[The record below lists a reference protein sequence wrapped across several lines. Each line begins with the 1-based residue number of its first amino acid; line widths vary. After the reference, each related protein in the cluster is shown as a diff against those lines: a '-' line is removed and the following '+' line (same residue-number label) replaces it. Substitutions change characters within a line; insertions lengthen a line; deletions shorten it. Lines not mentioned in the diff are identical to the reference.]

1 MTSPKKHLND
11 VKEPIAI
18 AKQLFKGGARC
29 YYGFN
34 SFNEVEDFV
43 SRNKKASLHEVTRCG
58 VRGLQRLFLDID
70 AKYTDFPDI
79 TKEQINSAYNVLLQ
93 SVFEILYFNI
103 VAPTGATS
111 TQTALNDDAFF
122 LDGSRED
129 KFSMHVVY
137 KNIYID
143 GEHYS
148 CICKDIIDNFT
159 RNLEFEQLPVSLVK
173 IIDVGVYGRNHCV
186 RIHTSRK
193 FGTDHRL
200 ILKDDHT
207 AAFNKETLVTYKPHL
222 LNGAQYYKCSDG
234 CTGLEQIKHQSNITD
249 EGLLQIE
256 QVLDGLKEFG
266 ITVAKM
272 DKQYPRLNIDH
283 SLPCYVCG
291 GKHDSENLMC
301 VIGPDV
307 KLICRRQ
314 PVGSKKRFKTIL
326 TRNNPIDVCKPINDF
341 ADVITVADRVPNIIN
356 TVGVNWTDLAIKA
369 VMGAGKTRQ
378 IAEFIATNPNITC
391 VFPTYRRGLA
401 AKLATNISLFLPAG
415 SKPFESYEDISSG
428 DIDITVH
435 RKVTIQYESLHRL
448 VLTNEKID
456 LIVIDE
462 ATSFAQHTLSRLNE
476 DKNGLNQ
483 MMLRNLLEN
492 SVQNVFMDALLDEPT
507 LDAYRQYVKGR
518 RIHVWVVKPKTLWGA
533 NIKIHKDATR
543 WRDNLLEDIRNGKRI
558 YISTTNGESWI
569 KQIRNIILTAKPTIR
584 VLMIYSGL
592 ATNKQVIQ
600 NINEEFIK
608 YDIVIASPCIS
619 SGVSFDVEGHF
630 DKIYTY
636 VDNSGPNAVDVIQS
650 LRRVRNSIAKEVV
663 VCDATYKY
671 WLPTTFEDI
680 KRSEQIKLRF
690 NRNDFIHDGIELV
703 MNGPNYEFANNCS
716 PFLLFRLY
724 CMRIHNLNSMDIFG
738 TLTAHLIENG
748 CTITEE
754 VGKFEAGTASA
765 TYAKTEKKEF
775 KDGKKKEKCKNY
787 EDVAKATVLTADEY
801 DDLCGK
807 LKSGRST
814 YKRINND
821 ANENLSIMRKFLNDG
836 NENAQM
842 RKYNLLKYYGLYN
855 NKDRW
860 KLFNSAENVE
870 KYSNKRVMKFYKEMA
885 YRDLPIEFVEKIDA
899 EGTVNMND
907 DEKQTYRYLAGKHTI
922 INKIREIFKD
932 GFVEYPTIL
941 EYVKSLHKIK
951 IPQFA
956 RFKEPTNKSVI
967 AMVDKLIR
975 PYGLKADSKRVG
987 NGTQRRRV
995 MFIKDISSEL
1005 FEIKVLPYNSNNDVR
1020 NNTLQSGQTDK
1031 PVVIVYSC

>member
-1 MTSPKKHLND
+1 MTKTEYTHKKHLID

-34 SFNEVEDFV
+34 SFDEVDDFV

-58 VRGLQRLFLDID
+58 IRGPQRLFLDVD
-70 AKYTDFPDI
+70 AKYTDFPNI

-103 VAPTGATS
+103 VGAKINT
-111 TQTALNDDAFF
+111 LDDDAFF

-148 CICKDIIDNFT
+148 CICKEIIDNFT
-159 RNLEFEQLPVSLVK
+159 RNLEFEQLPSELVK
-173 IIDVGVYGRNHCV
+173 IIDIGVYGRNHCV

-200 ILKDDHT
+200 ILKDDPT
-207 AAFNKETLVTYKPHL
+207 AAFSKETLVTYKPYL
-222 LNGAQYYKCSDG
+222 LEGAQYYTCPDG
-234 CTGLEQIKHQSNITD
+234 CMGQIKHRSDITD

-256 QVLDGLKEFG
+256 KVLDGLREFG

-301 VIGPDV
+301 VIGNDV

-326 TRNNPIDVCKPINDF
+326 THKNTINSHKPVDEF
-341 ADVITVADRVPNIIN
+341 ADVVTVSDRVPNIIS
-356 TVGVNWTDLAIKA
+356 TVGIKWTDLAIKA

-378 IAEFIATNPNITC
+378 IAEFIANNPNITC
-391 VFPTYRRGLA
+391 VFPTYRKGLA

-415 SKPFESYEDISSG
+415 SKPFESYEDITSG
-428 DIDITVH
+428 DIDVTIHRKITV
-435 RKVTIQYESLHRL
+435 QYESLHRL
-448 VLTNEKID
+448 VLSDKKID

-492 SVQNVFMDALLDEPT
+492 STQNVFMDALLDEPT
-507 LDAYRQYVKGR
+507 LDAYRQYIKSR
-518 RIHVWVVKPKTLWGA
+518 NIHVWVVKPKTLWGA

-543 WRDNLLEDIRNGKRI
+543 WRDNLLEDIRNNKRI

-569 KQIRNIILTAKPTIR
+569 KQIRNLIIGVKQDIR
-584 VLMIYSGL
+584 ILMIYSGL
-592 ATNKQVIQ
+592 ITNKQIIQ
-600 NINEEFIK
+600 NINDEFIK
-608 YDIVIASPCIS
+608 YDVVIASPCIS

-636 VDNSGPNAVDVIQS
+636 VDNSGPNAIDVIQS
-650 LRRVRNSIAKEVV
+650 LRRVRNPITKDVV

-680 KRSEQIKLRF
+680 KRAEQIKLRF

-703 MNGPNYEFANNCS
+703 MNGPNYEFANDCS

-738 TLTAHLIENG
+738 TLTTHLIENG
-748 CTITEE
+748 CNIMEE
-754 VGKFEAGTASA
+754 VGKFEPNTASA
-765 TYAKTEKKEF
+765 VYAKNEKKAF
-775 KDGKKKEKCKNY
+775 KDGKKKEKSKNY
-787 EDVAKATVLTADEY
+787 EDVAKAMVPTDDEY
-801 DDLCGK
+801 EELSGK
-807 LKSGRST
+807 TLSV
-814 YKRINND
+814 YKRVNND

-842 RKYNLLKYYGLYN
+842 RKYNLLKYYGLYG
-855 NKDRW
+855 NKDKW
-860 KLFNSAENVE
+860 KLFDDPKTVE
-870 KYSNKRVMKFYKEMA
+870 KYSDKRVMKFYKEMA
-885 YRDLPIEFVEKIDA
+885 YRDLPIEFVEKIDDD
-899 EGTVNMND
+899 GVVNKTG
-907 DEKQTYRYLAGKHTI
+907 DEKLTYKYLAGKHAI
-922 INKIREIFKD
+922 VCKIREMFKN

-941 EYVKSLHKIK
+941 EYVKSLHKKK

-956 RFKEPTNKSVI
+956 RFKEPTNQTVMS
-967 AMVDKLIR
+967 MVDKLIR
-975 PYGLKADSKRVG
+975 PYGFKSISKQVG
-987 NGTQRRRV
+987 RGVNRRQL

-1005 FEIKVLPYNSNNDVR
+1005 FDIKVLPYNSSNDVI

>member
-1 MTSPKKHLND
+1 MTRTEYTPNKHLTD

-34 SFNEVEDFV
+34 SFDEVDNFV

-58 VRGLQRLFLDID
+58 IRGPQRLFLDVD

-79 TKEQINSAYNVLLQ
+79 TKEQINNAYNVLLQ

-103 VAPTGATS
+103 VGSKINT
-111 TQTALNDDAFF
+111 LNDDAFF

-148 CICKDIIDNFT
+148 CICKEIIDNFT
-159 RNLEFEQLPVSLVK
+159 RNLEFEQLPSQLIK
-173 IIDVGVYGRNHCV
+173 IIDVCVYGRNHCV

-193 FGTDHRL
+193 FGTNHRL
-200 ILKDDHT
+200 ILKDDPT
-207 AAFNKETLVTYKPHL
+207 AAFNTETLVTYKPYL
-222 LNGAQYYKCSDG
+222 LEGAQYYKCTDG
-234 CTGLEQIKHQSNITD
+234 CMGLEQIKHRSDITD
-249 EGLLQIE
+249 EGLIE
-256 QVLDGLKEFG
+256 IEKVLDGLREFG

-283 SLPCYVCG
+283 ILPCYVCG

-301 VIGPDV
+301 VIGENDV

-326 TRNNPIDVCKPINDF
+326 TFKKSVDKSKPIDDF
-341 ADVITVADRVPNIIN
+341 ADIVSVADRVPNIID
-356 TVGVNWTDLAIKA
+356 TVGVNWTDLAVKA

-415 SKPFESYEDISSG
+415 SKPFESYEDITSG
-428 DIDITVH
+428 DIDITIH
-435 RKVTIQYESLHRL
+435 RKITIQYESLHRL
-448 VLTNEKID
+448 VLTEGKID

-492 SVQNVFMDALLDEPT
+492 SIQNVFMDALLDEPT
-507 LDAYRQYVKGR
+507 LDAYRQYIKGR
-518 RIHVWVVKPKTLWGA
+518 RIRVWVVKPKTLWGA
-533 NIKIHKDATR
+533 NIKVHKDATR
-543 WRDNLLEDIRNGKRI
+543 WRDNLLEDVRNNKKI

-569 KQIRNIILTAKPTIR
+569 KQIRNLIIAAKPDIR
-584 VLMIYSGL
+584 ILMIYSGL
-592 ATNKQVIQ
+592 TTNKQIIQ

-636 VDNSGPNAVDVIQS
+636 VDNSGPNAIDVIQS
-650 LRRVRNSIAKEVV
+650 LRRVRSPITKDVV

-680 KRSEQIKLRF
+680 KRYEQIKLRF
-690 NRNDFIHDGIELV
+690 NRNDFVHDGIELV
-703 MNGPNYEFANNCS
+703 MNGPNYEFANDCS
-716 PFLLFRLY
+716 PFLLFRFY

-754 VGKFEAGTASA
+754 VGKFEPNTASA
-765 TYAKTEKKEF
+765 VYAKNEKKAF
-775 KDGKKKEKCKNY
+775 KEGKKKEKSKYY
-787 EDVAKATVLTADEY
+787 EDVAKATVPTTDEY
-801 DDLCGK
+801 EELSGK
-807 LKSGRST
+807 TRLV
-814 YKRINND
+814 YKCVNND

-842 RKYNLLKYYGLYN
+842 RKYNLLKYYGLQHS
-855 NKDRW
+855 KDKW
-860 KLFNSAENVE
+860 KLFNSAENVQ
-870 KYSNKRVMKFYKEMA
+870 KYSDKRVMKFYKEMA

-899 EGTVNMND
+899 EGTVNMSG
-907 DEKQTYRYLAGKHTI
+907 DEKLTYRYLAGKHAI
-922 INKIREIFKD
+922 VCKIREIFKD

-941 EYVKSLHKIK
+941 EYVKSLHKKK

-956 RFKEPTNKSVI
+956 RFKEPTTKSVMS
-967 AMVDKLIR
+967 MVDKLIR
-975 PYGLKADSKRVG
+975 PYGLKSDSKQVG
-987 NGTQRRRV
+987 KGPTRKRI
-995 MFIKDISSEL
+995 MLLKDISSDL
-1005 FEIKVLPYNSNNDVR
+1005 FELKVLPYNSSNDAI
-1020 NNTLQSGQTDK
+1020 NNTLQSGQTNK